1 MTTDNRT
8 VPDELLTAAIRDATA
23 RLNHAFSAAY
33 DAGLLVDVD
42 VGGMQEM
49 SRHTPRMTVRVTVS
63 RPL

>member
-23 RLNHAFSAAY
+23 TLNRALAAAY
-33 DAGLLVDVD
+33 DAGLLVDID
-42 VGGMQEM
+42 TMGMQAIG
-49 SRHTPRMTVRVTVS
+49 RGVPRITVTAKVS